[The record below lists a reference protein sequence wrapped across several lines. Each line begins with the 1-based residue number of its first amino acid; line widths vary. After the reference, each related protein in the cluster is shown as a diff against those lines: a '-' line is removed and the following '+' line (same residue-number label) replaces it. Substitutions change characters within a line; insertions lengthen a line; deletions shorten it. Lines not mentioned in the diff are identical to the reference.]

1 MNNQVLCYGE
11 VLWDTFGKTRKA
23 GGAPMNVAWNLK
35 QQGKNV
41 VFASS
46 VGSDALGDE
55 LINFLQKNGLYSPLI
70 QQDKDLPTCVV
81 TVQLDE
87 KQQATYTIPEPVSW
101 DNIIVTPELLAQA
114 RNSSAIVFGTLA
126 CRETVTRNTL
136 YELLDETSALTV
148 FDVNLR
154 APHYQLDTIQTLAA
168 KAKVIKMNEEEA
180 DLLIGRGSG
189 TLKDKIIEFQ
199 RTYHPQT
206 ICVTRGDKGAILWHD
221 DEFFEHP
228 GFKVDVVDT
237 VGAGD
242 SFLATLTTGLLNNEP
257 MQQIV
262 ARACCVGAF
271 VTSKQGATP
280 SYKIEEIVPF

>member
-1 MNNQVLCYGE
+1 MKNQVLCYGE
-11 VLWDTFGKTRKA
+11 VLWDTFGNTRKA

-81 TVQLDE
+81 TVQLD
-87 KQQATYTIPEPVSW
+87 KQQQATYTIPEPVSW

-126 CRETVTRNTL
+126 CREAVTRNTL

-180 DLLIGRGSG
+180 DLLIGKGSG
-189 TLKDKIIEFQ
+189 SLKDKIIEFQ

-280 SYKIEEIVPF
+280 SYNIEEIVPF

>member
-11 VLWDTFGKTRKA
+11 VLWDTFGNTRKA

-55 LINFLQKNGLYSPLI
+55 LINFLQKNGLYSTLI

-87 KQQATYTIPEPVSW
+87 QQQATYTIPEPVSW
-101 DNIIVTPELLAQA
+101 DNIVVTPELLAQA

-126 CRETVTRNTL
+126 CREAVTRNTL
-136 YELLDETSALTV
+136 YEMLDETSALTV

-189 TLKDKIIEFQ
+189 SLKDKIIEFQ

-280 SYKIEEIVPF
+280 SYNIEEIVPF

>member
-11 VLWDTFGKTRKA
+11 VLWDTFGNTRKA

-55 LINFLQKNGLYSPLI
+55 LINFLKKNGLYSPLI

-81 TVQLDE
+81 TVQLDAH
-87 KQQATYTIPEPVSW
+87 QQATYTIPEPVSW
-101 DNIIVTPELLAQA
+101 DNIEVTDELIAA
-114 RNSSAIVFGTLA
+114 AKASSAIVFGTLA
-126 CRETVTRNTL
+126 CREAVTRNTL

-180 DLLIGRGSG
+180 DLLIGKGSG
-189 TLKDKIIEFQ
+189 SLKDKIIEFQ

-206 ICVTRGDKGAILWHD
+206 ICVTRGDQGAILWHD

-280 SYKIEEIVPF
+280 SYNIEEIVPF